1 MQVVK
6 VKIDTT
12 ARKKGGGINQENKK
26 GAKLFIQLKRV
37 PTDSQY

>member
-12 ARKKGGGINQENKK
+12 ARKKGGINQENKK